1 MNRLVKL
8 FGVVISL
15 VTHVI
20 AASVAWI
27 SSSSVQIHRAS
38 VAALLLT
45 FSGLIPFAIAVN
57 LLLSCYCRLG
67 EQLQDGDRMNA
78 NDFVKRLLSSFAYGI
93 AGIMAV
99 TGTVF
104 IAIVVVPPGLDG
116 KELVAGLLAIVFA
129 VLCAFVDLT
138 MALVLIC
145 GACCIQAYEP
155 LN

>member
-1 MNRLVKL
+1 
-8 FGVVISL
+8 
-15 VTHVI
+15 
-20 AASVAWI
+20 
-27 SSSSVQIHRAS
+27 
-38 VAALLLT
+38 
-45 FSGLIPFAIAVN
+45 
-57 LLLSCYCRLG
+57 
-67 EQLQDGDRMNA
+67 
-78 NDFVKRLLSSFAYGI
+78 
-93 AGIMAV
+93 MAV

-104 IAIVVVPPGLDG
+104 IAIVVVPPGLDR

>member
-1 MNRLVKL
+1 MKSLVKR

-27 SSSSVQIHRAS
+27 SPSSVQIHRAS

-78 NDFVKRLLSSFAYGI
+78 NDFVKRLLFSFAYGI
-93 AGIMAV
+93 AGIMAIM
-99 TGTVF
+99 GLVF
-104 IAIVVVPPGLDG
+104 IAIGVAAPGLDG
-116 KELVAGLLAIVFA
+116 KELAAGVSTIVFA

-138 MALVLIC
+138 MALVLIR